1 MTEFSNST
9 PRQSATSL
17 RPIRL
22 RAALYRG
29 RALPARAPDRAPLN
43 RHSVFDWPELLESWL
58 SHTKQGTS
66 QFLIDNF
73 QHVSSL
79 VAGARSSTSFA
90 SFASATS
97 RISNRPSPRLEMPV
111 SHRKQTI
118 GLISNR
124 PKFAVCNFCYSVCH
138 ASLPPCLFASSPSLI
153 ANDMHSRAESNPCK
167 QTTYNFLIAN
177 ENQLSML
184 PESLIRSP
192 KVGQFAASR
201 LKVKLT
207 QTGRRNRLQASWS
220 PACARRRAFITSLEE
235 S

>member
-1 MTEFSNST
+1 MLRFSNSP

-29 RALPARAPDRAPLN
+29 RALPARAPDRAPLSL
-43 RHSVFDWPELLESWL
+43 HSFFGRPELLDSRL
-58 SHTKQGTS
+58 SHTKKGTS
-66 QFLIDNF
+66 EFLTDNF

-97 RISNRPSPRLEMPV
+97 RTSNRPSPRLEMPV

-124 PKFAVCNFCYSVCH
+124 PKSVVCNFCYSVFH

-153 ANDMHSRAESNPCK
+153 ANDMHSREESSPCK
-167 QTTYNFLIAN
+167 QRTSYFLIAN
-177 ENQLSML
+177 ENQLCKL

-207 QTGRRNRLQASWS
+207 QTGRRNRLRASWS